1 MTQETF
7 NNLIAAWVA
16 LALLLAPVQLVIV
29 PAYGRHRRANWGPEI
44 GNRLGWVL
52 MELVSPIA
60 FLVPLAAGLA
70 AGAYAAPVY
79 VFAFLW
85 SAHYFNR
92 SLIYP
97 LTMRTSVRSIP
108 LAIVA
113 SAILFNAVNG
123 WSNGYYLAS
132 PWADYPA
139 EWLRDPRFLAGLALF
154 LVGAAINIDADRRLM
169 RLRRGAERTDYVIPQ
184 GGLFRYVS
192 CPNHLGEIIE
202 WSGFA
207 LACWNLPAAAF
218 AIWTAANLGPRAWAH
233 HRWYQKR
240 FPDYPP
246 DRKALIP
253 FVL

>member
-7 NNLIAAWVA
+7 DVLIAAWVA
-16 LALLLAPVQLVIV
+16 LALLLAPIQFVIV

-44 GNRLGWVL
+44 GNRLGWII

-60 FLVPLAAGLA
+60 FLAPLAAGLV
-70 AGAYAAPVY
+70 AGAYSAPVY
-79 VFAFLW
+79 IFAFLW
-85 SAHYFNR
+85 CAHYANR
-92 SLIYP
+92 SLVYP
-97 LTMRTSVRSIP
+97 LAMRTSVKTIP
-108 LAIVA
+108 VAIVA
-113 SAILFNAVNG
+113 SAMLFNAANG

-132 PWADYPA
+132 PWADYGA
-139 EWLRDPRFLAGLALF
+139 EWLRDPRFIAGLALF
-154 LVGAAINIDADRRLM
+154 LVGAAINIDADRRLIRM
-169 RLRRGAERTDYVIPQ
+169 RRGVEHADYVIPQ

-233 HRWYQKR
+233 HRWYRRR
-240 FPDYPP
+240 FADYPP
-246 DRKALIP
+246 SRKGLIP

>member
-70 AGAYAAPVY
+70 AGAYAVPVY

-169 RLRRGAERTDYVIPQ
+169 RLRRGAERADYVIPQ

-246 DRKALIP
+246 ERKALIP

>member
-7 NNLIAAWVA
+7 NVLIAAWVA
-16 LALLLAPVQLVIV
+16 LALLLAPIQLVIV

-44 GNRLGWVL
+44 GNRLGWVI

-60 FLVPLAAGLA
+60 FLAPLAAGMV

-79 VFAFLW
+79 VFALMW
-85 SAHYFNR
+85 VAHYANR
-92 SLIYP
+92 SLVYP
-97 LTMRTSVRSIP
+97 LAMRTSVKTIP
-108 LAIVA
+108 VAIVA

-132 PWADYPA
+132 PWADYGA
-139 EWLRDPRFLAGLALF
+139 EWFSDPRFFAGLALF
-154 LVGAAINIDADRRLM
+154 LIGAAINIDADRRLM
-169 RLRRGAERTDYVIPQ
+169 RLRQGTGHKDYVVPR

-218 AIWTAANLGPRAWAH
+218 AVWTAANLGPRAWAH
-233 HRWYQKR
+233 HRWYQRK

-246 DRKALIP
+246 NRKGLIP

>member
-7 NNLIAAWVA
+7 NVLIAAWVA
-16 LALLLAPVQLVIV
+16 LALLLAPIQLVIV

-44 GNRLGWVL
+44 GNRLGWII

-60 FLVPLAAGLA
+60 FLAPLAAGLV
-70 AGAYAAPVY
+70 AGAYSAPIY

-85 SAHYFNR
+85 CAHYFNR
-92 SLIYP
+92 SLVYP
-97 LTMRTSVRSIP
+97 FAMRTSVRSIP
-108 LAIVA
+108 VAIVA

-132 PWADYPA
+132 PWADYGA
-139 EWLRDPRFLAGLALF
+139 EWLLDPRFLAGLALF
-154 LVGAAINIDADRRLM
+154 LLGAAINIDSDRRLI
-169 RLRRGAERTDYVIPQ
+169 RLRRGTKRADYVIPH

-233 HRWYQKR
+233 HRWYRHR
-240 FPDYPP
+240 FADYPP
-246 DRKALIP
+246 SRKGLIP

>member
-7 NNLIAAWVA
+7 NVLIAAWVA
-16 LALLLAPVQLVIV
+16 LALLLAPIQLVIV

-44 GNRLGWVL
+44 GNRLGWVI

-60 FLVPLAAGLA
+60 FLAPLAAGMV

-79 VFAFLW
+79 VFALMW
-85 SAHYFNR
+85 VAHYANR
-92 SLIYP
+92 SLVYP
-97 LTMRTSVRSIP
+97 LAMRTSVKTIP
-108 LAIVA
+108 VAIVA

-132 PWADYPA
+132 PWADYGA
-139 EWLRDPRFLAGLALF
+139 EWFSDPRFFAGLALF
-154 LVGAAINIDADRRLM
+154 LIGAAINIDADRRLM
-169 RLRRGAERTDYVIPQ
+169 RLRRGTGHKDYVVPR

-218 AIWTAANLGPRAWAH
+218 AVWTAANLGPRAWAH
-233 HRWYQKR
+233 HRWYQRK

-246 DRKALIP
+246 NRKGLIP